1 LTNYDRQSSHS
12 RETAATGQRGQGQ
25 ETLPEA
31 GIPLRTGI
39 RDARTGLR
47 QDGHERHVSRP
58 EQKKFVTLENT
69 TRTPRSSWSA
79 QRSALVADVLRRS
92 GRPRVRLQV
101 HGESMLPALWP
112 GDVVEIES
120 CPPEEIWPGEI
131 VLALRHGRFFLHR
144 LVGPCKPSGFQLRG
158 DSMPG
163 ADPQFPPEALLGRMV
178 RGADDGR
185 DTRRPGLVVKWFRAL
200 GMLLCHCGVARRLAL
215 KLHSRRKAS
224 ARDFRNPEHAAELCS
239 AKSSGIVGSL

>member
-1 LTNYDRQSSHS
+1 
-12 RETAATGQRGQGQ
+12 
-25 ETLPEA
+25 
-31 GIPLRTGI
+31 
-39 RDARTGLR
+39 
-47 QDGHERHVSRP
+47 
-58 EQKKFVTLENT
+58 
-69 TRTPRSSWSA
+69 
-79 QRSALVADVLRRS
+79 
-92 GRPRVRLQV
+92 
-101 HGESMLPALWP
+101 MLPALWP

-144 LVGPCKPSGFQLRG
+144 LVGPCKQSGFQLRG

-163 ADPQFPPEALLGRMV
+163 TDPQFPPEALLGRMV

-185 DTRRPGLVVKWFRAL
+185 GAPASTRHPGFGVKWSGAL

-224 ARDFRNPEHAAELCS
+224 VREFGNSKLAGELET
-239 AKSSGIVGSL
+239 L

>member
-1 LTNYDRQSSHS
+1 
-12 RETAATGQRGQGQ
+12 
-25 ETLPEA
+25 
-31 GIPLRTGI
+31 
-39 RDARTGLR
+39 
-47 QDGHERHVSRP
+47 
-58 EQKKFVTLENT
+58 
-69 TRTPRSSWSA
+69 
-79 QRSALVADVLRRS
+79 
-92 GRPRVRLQV
+92 
-101 HGESMLPALWP
+101 MLPALWP

-163 ADPQFPPEALLGRMV
+163 TDPQFPPEALLGRMV

-185 DTRRPGLVVKWFRAL
+185 DTRRPGLVVKWSRAL
-200 GMLLCHCGVARRLAL
+200 GMLLCLCGVARRLAL

-224 ARDFRNPEHAAELCS
+224 ARDFRNPEYAAELCS

>member
-1 LTNYDRQSSHS
+1 MELCHFIEDVESPLRFATRSYWHRGKACSTLRLLSSKLGDKSAVRPTGLTNYDRQSSHS

-25 ETLPEA
+25 ETLPQA

-92 GRPRVRLQV
+92 
-101 HGESMLPALWP
+101 
-112 GDVVEIES
+112 
-120 CPPEEIWPGEI
+120 
-131 VLALRHGRFFLHR
+131 RFFLHR

-163 ADPQFPPEALLGRMV
+163 NDPQFPPEALLGRMV

-185 DTRRPGLVVKWFRAL
+185 GAPASTRHP
-200 GMLLCHCGVARRLAL
+200 
-215 KLHSRRKAS
+215 
-224 ARDFRNPEHAAELCS
+224 
-239 AKSSGIVGSL
+239 